1 MASKGATPLAPGLR
15 DDAGGGENNPP
26 FLKLPPE
33 LRTTIYRYV
42 VVSSTPIHLFLG
54 DVDRRRQM
62 HRECKQDG
70 RRPLLINVK
79 THPQPLALTCRTLH
93 SEVRPI
99 YVVENNFCLTN
110 LSTMERLH
118 VDYITQFRRMM
129 GPFAKK
135 IKKVNIDYRS
145 YVKVAKSSSSDEQ
158 IKQIWVKLSVLFKEP
173 EDETPDPI
181 LILTV
186 RYPEAYPDEAPE
198 LDITQPHNAPKHPH
212 LNLQED
218 KARLLEALQ
227 PTIEESLGMA
237 MVFTL
242 VSTLKDSA
250 ELLIS
255 ERQQAIQAEKDMEAA
270 KAEEEENKKFEGQK
284 VTRETFLAWRE
295 GFQKEMVER
304 AKRRREEQEAED
316 KKKRGYK
323 PEEKKMTGKQL
334 WESGMATKN
343 AFEDDEDEE
352 GDDVMEGMRN
362 VKVSG

>member
-1 MASKGATPLAPGLR
+1 MSTKMGREEQKEEREVLDSIFPDEIQDISDTEYR
-15 DDAGGGENNPP
+15 V
-26 FLKLPPE
+26 
-33 LRTTIYRYV
+33 TTTV
-42 VVSSTPIHLFLG
+42 EVS
-54 DVDRRRQM
+54 
-62 HRECKQDG
+62 
-70 RRPLLINVK
+70 
-79 THPQPLALTCRTLH
+79 
-93 SEVRPI
+93 
-99 YVVENNFCLTN
+99 
-110 LSTMERLH
+110 
-118 VDYITQFRRMM
+118 
-129 GPFAKK
+129 
-135 IKKVNIDYRS
+135 
-145 YVKVAKSSSSDEQ
+145 
-158 IKQIWVKLSVLFKEP
+158 KEP
-173 EDETPDPI
+173 EDETPDPV

-186 RYPEAYPDEAPE
+186 RYPEAYPDVAPE

-295 GFQKEMVER
+295 GFQKEMAER
-304 AKRRREEQEAED
+304 AKRRKEEQEAED

-334 WESGMATKN
+334 WESGVVTRN
-343 AFEDDEDEE
+343 AFEDDEEEE